1 VHSDYE
7 AQITELHAC
16 IDEARAA
23 ALDYLRQL
31 KLAKRE
37 GGELKEIYDELKD
50 QWEEMTDEE
59 RIGHAAKRLLASQ
72 DRQEQEATDARLERL
87 LTAQRRQLLFEAA
100 EMREGLE
107 KQLVE
112 LKEQL
117 AVATA
122 KPKKRSQ
129 EPVPTDKQGRGK
141 QHYHAE
147 MSIRAEDFFNADEDG
162 TNELGPEEFV
172 KMWTAKCE
180 RESQPVPPESELRSI
195 FDQLDK
201 DSSGTVDLSEYVQW
215 ALRDALNNAR
225 GRVLDLFREWDADHS
240 GSIDKKEFGAAL
252 KAMGFPCGK
261 GDLDKIFSDL
271 DPTGD
276 GKLDYT
282 ELNASLRRAAVKKI
296 APKASSYEE
305 SSLPKGA
312 GNIPSSSP
320 ADAPPAKKALP
331 TKAKGKR

>member
-1 VHSDYE
+1 V
-7 AQITELHAC
+7 I
-16 IDEARAA
+16 
-23 ALDYLRQL
+23 
-31 KLAKRE
+31 
-37 GGELKEIYDELKD
+37 
-50 QWEEMTDEE
+50 
-59 RIGHAAKRLLASQ
+59 
-72 DRQEQEATDARLERL
+72 
-87 LTAQRRQLLFEAA
+87 
-100 EMREGLE
+100 
-107 KQLVE
+107 E

-117 AVATA
+117 AVATM
-122 KPKKRSQ
+122 KPKKKSQ
-129 EPVPTDKQGRGK
+129 EPLPTDKQGRGK

-180 RESQPVPPESELRSI
+180 RESQPVPPQAELRSI

-201 DSSGTVDLSEYVQW
+201 DGSGTVDLSEYVQW

-282 ELNASLRRAAVKKI
+282 ELNATLRRAAVKKI
-296 APKASSYEE
+296 APKASSNEE
-305 SSLPKGA
+305 SAKGA
-312 GNIPSSSP
+312 GNTLSSSP
-320 ADAPPAKKALP
+320 AEAPPAKKASP
-331 TKAKGKR
+331 TKAKGKK